1 MNFDSPVTSQ
11 LQYTST
17 RSASGCLKLPM
28 DGRLRAML
36 PNISPTGFP
45 RYSDAIGRERLA
57 ERTRVAQEL
66 HDTLLQ
72 GFLAAS
78 MLLHAAVDRLS
89 EDCSEKQRFSE
100 VARLMDR
107 TLDEGR
113 YALQGLR
120 SPNGIRSSL
129 GEALAQV
136 PSGLGIPSAADF
148 RVLVVGTERKLK
160 AGLRDEVY
168 SIGREAILNAC
179 RHSQATDI
187 ETEIEFRPAELRIVV
202 RDNGCGI
209 DPQDLQQGR
218 IGHWGLQGMRERA
231 ERIGA
236 RLRFWSRVALGT
248 EIELCVPGRAA
259 FESMGAEAAQ

>member
-1 MNFDSPVTSQ
+1 
-11 LQYTST
+11 
-17 RSASGCLKLPM
+17 
-28 DGRLRAML
+28 
-36 PNISPTGFP
+36 
-45 RYSDAIGRERLA
+45 
-57 ERTRVAQEL
+57 
-66 HDTLLQ
+66 
-72 GFLAAS
+72 
-78 MLLHAAVDRLS
+78 
-89 EDCSEKQRFSE
+89 
-100 VARLMDR
+100 
-107 TLDEGR
+107 
-113 YALQGLR
+113 
-120 SPNGIRSSL
+120 
-129 GEALAQV
+129 
-136 PSGLGIPSAADF
+136 LGIPSAADF